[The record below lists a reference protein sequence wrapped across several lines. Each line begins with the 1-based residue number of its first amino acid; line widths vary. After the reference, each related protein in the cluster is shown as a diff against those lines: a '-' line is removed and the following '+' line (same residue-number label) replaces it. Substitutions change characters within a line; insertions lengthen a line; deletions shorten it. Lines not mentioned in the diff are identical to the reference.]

1 MKNVRIGNDIL
12 FIWEVKYADGN
23 LIDLTALKFTLYLI
37 TPTKRVQINDY
48 TLQDNKLYWRFYGK
62 DQEDLGE
69 YSMTLV
75 INQQKENMI
84 TIDAMGIFRLVSY
97 VDANKLG
104 LNNNQPVMI
113 TKDSITTTTPLLPVI
128 PVIGKNGN
136 WVINSEDTGMPSRGE
151 SWYELCVRTG
161 RFEGTEEEFL
171 NEKQQ
176 QIDEAKEAAQL
187 AADKAEI
194 ATSTIE
200 EAKAQIQNM
209 KDTGA
214 EMENLMEQVQTELEA
229 VETKSQELDAAE
241 ALRVEA
247 ENGRVSAEN
256 VRVEKENDR
265 ISAEDERTS
274 HESTREENEA
284 VRIQNENSRIAA
296 ETERNNF
303 ESARKVSEEARVSSE
318 STRQANEQARISA
331 EEGRVAEEEK
341 RADQEE
347 VRQLA
352 ETTRD
357 SQEAARQS
365 HESDRE
371 NAESVRQS
379 NEATRNSNEES
390 RISEEK
396 QRNLNEIARNIQEDQ
411 RKADEATRQNQE
423 SARVSAEESRVQA
436 ESLRVTAESN
446 RVQAESERD
455 AAEDERIERFNQ
467 MCDNEAIRENNEAD
481 RQAAEE
487 ARKTAEA
494 TRKSQE
500 EARVA
505 AETSRVQAENTRS
518 EAEALRVESENERNT
533 AEENRVNAEQ
543 SRVSVESSR
552 VAAESERV
560 ANETARKNNEAAR
573 NSKEEERQTNEQARI
588 TSESSR
594 VTAEASRVQT
604 ESDRVTEENKRVTA
618 ENERVEAEN
627 ARVAA
632 ETSRNQTF
640 NQLKTEV
647 ETATQKANSAATLAN
662 EKATLAN
669 TKAEEASTQAAYAKE
684 QGDAVKAIFPDFQAT
699 KDSLDSLNDRVSLL
713 EYYHDP
719 SRYAVAAWNNDDLN
733 PEAMEFQGNKAIVDD
748 YKFMLIDTTDNARE
762 TTGWKELKR
771 NNLLRYADGSFA
783 PTVGIT
789 AAMYDECATNDL
801 YTLAEDGVTYELLYA
816 AGEYDAEG
824 EWEYDKALI
833 RLGNP
838 VRTLYIQDAEGI
850 SYIAVEH
857 KFRPWET
864 TETKY
869 TIGLGMDHDV
879 YLIDNVIGKSGK
891 AWQGLFLDPI
901 MWDGI
906 DTAPYKL
913 APTAI
918 SPSPVCTVGGKTRSF
933 FYLYQG
939 ESNCQSS
946 AGVDNVT
953 SIFKEGRTYPCV
965 NDMNQV
971 NNMSFARKN
980 NADTTVPY
988 PFAEGGFHALNTYNV
1003 ALEVLYGTRYI
1014 HGAAMFGT
1022 GISSNDACNSE
1033 TTWKTNGGCRYRLKG
1048 VDTWSYAG
1056 WGTTI
1061 PYFTK
1066 SDLKTKT
1073 YASNVVNYEYPK
1085 EQCMESQMAFS
1096 YAMEAEIEPDTMF
1109 DFYGGQYWYQVV
1121 PNTSGVEKM
1130 NVRVYRIKTG
1140 IANMYNS
1147 NAEAVELEIECCLRM
1162 SLFGGM
1168 NGSGDFFVYWGGGY
1182 EQVGTCMADKTP
1194 NYNNPMKLYL
1204 EPDQKKWL
1212 RETAITANNL
1222 GTFSFESA
1230 YKLMGESVNL
1240 GNNWAK
1246 SRMPYTG
1253 WKTANGGSAANGM
1266 CFYSWDH
1273 GYWSATLKQRVRVA
1287 ARFRGHATHGAC
1299 SRRNL
1304 YAYHA
1309 ASHAYRFAGGSAS
1322 VLIDAISTQ

>member
-48 TLQDNKLYWRFYGK
+48 TLQDSKLYWRFYGK

-200 EAKAQIQNM
+200 EAKTQIQNM

-229 VETKSQELDAAE
+229 VETKSQKLDAAE

-256 VRVEKENDR
+256 ARVEKENDR
-265 ISAEDERTS
+265 ISAEDERSS

-284 VRIQNENSRIAA
+284 ARIQNENSRIAA
-296 ETERNNF
+296 ETERDNF

-347 VRQLA
+347 VRKLA
-352 ETTRD
+352 ETIRD

-371 NAESVRQS
+371 NAESVRQN
-379 NEATRNSNEES
+379 NEATRNSNEGS

-411 RKADEATRQNQE
+411 RKTDETTRQSQE
-423 SARVSAEESRVQA
+423 ASRVSTEESRVQA

-467 MCDNEAIRENNEAD
+467 MCDNEVIRENNEAD
-481 RQAAEE
+481 RQTAEE

-494 TRKSQE
+494 TRNSQE
-500 EARVA
+500 EVRVT
-505 AETSRVQAENTRS
+505 AETSRVQAENKRS
-518 EAEALRVESENERNT
+518 EAEILRVESENARNT
-533 AEENRVNAEQ
+533 AEENRVNDEQ
-543 SRVSVESSR
+543 SRVSAESSR
-552 VAAESERV
+552 VTAESERV

-588 TSESSR
+588 SSESSR
-594 VTAEASRVQT
+594 VTAEASRVQA
-604 ESDRVTEENKRVTA
+604 ESDRVTEENKRVTS
-618 ENERVEAEN
+618 ESERVEAEN
-627 ARVAA
+627 ARVAT
-632 ETSRNQTF
+632 ETSRNQTL

-647 ETATQKANSAATLAN
+647 ETAVDNANSAATLAN

-669 TKAEEASTQAAYAKE
+669 TKAEEASVQAAYAKE

-699 KDSLDSLNDRVSLL
+699 KDSLDVLNDRVSLL

-771 NNLLRYADGSFA
+771 NNLLRYVDGSFA

-838 VRTLYIQDAEGI
+838 VRTLYIQDAEGT

-879 YLIDNVIGKSGK
+879 YLLDNVTDITGKT
-891 AWQGLFLDPI
+891 WQGLFLDPVK
-901 MWDGI
+901 WQGI
-906 DTAPYKL
+906 DLKPYKL

-939 ESNCQSS
+939 ETYCQSYT
-946 AGVDNVT
+946 GQDGVT
-953 SIFKEGRTYPCV
+953 SIFKDGRTYPRV
-965 NDMNQV
+965 NDMQQV
-971 NNMSFARKN
+971 NNMNFARKN
-980 NADTTVPY
+980 NADTNAPY

-1014 HGAAMFGT
+1014 HGSTMFGT
-1022 GISSNDACNSE
+1022 GISSNDTCNSE
-1033 TTWKTNGGCRYRLKG
+1033 TTWKSNGGFRYRLKG
-1048 VDTWSYAG
+1048 ADTWSYCIWSA
-1056 WGTTI
+1056 TV
-1061 PYFTK
+1061 PYYTK
-1066 SDLKTKT
+1066 EDLKTKPH
-1073 YASNVVNYEYPK
+1073 ASLLVNTEYPK

-1096 YAMEAEIEPDTMF
+1096 YAMEAEIEPDTVF
-1109 DFYGGQYWYQVV
+1109 DFYGGKYWYQEV
-1121 PNTSGVEKM
+1121 PNTSGAEKM

-1147 NAEAVELEIECCLRM
+1147 NAEPVELEIECCLRM

-1168 NGSGDFFVYWGGGY
+1168 NGSGDIFVYWGGGY
-1182 EQVGTCMADKTP
+1182 EQVGTCVNTKSGSIGHP
-1194 NYNNPMKLYL
+1194 VKLYL
-1204 EPDQKKWL
+1204 QPDQSKWL
-1212 RETAITANNL
+1212 RETSVTKNNL
-1222 GTFSFESA
+1222 GVFDFESA
-1230 YKLMGESVNL
+1230 YLFMGDSQTM
-1240 GNNWAK
+1240 GGSYAK
-1246 SRMPYTG
+1246 ARAPYTG
-1253 WKTANGGSAANGM
+1253 WKTVKGGSSSNGM
-1266 CFYSWDH
+1266 CFYTYDEN
-1273 GYWSATLKQRVRVA
+1273 YWSSTLNQRVRIA
-1287 ARFRGHATHGAC
+1287 GRFRGYAYYGSC
-1299 SRRNL
+1299 SRRAL
-1304 YAYHA
+1304 YAYNSA
-1309 ASHAYRFAGGSAS
+1309 ANAHRAFGGSAS